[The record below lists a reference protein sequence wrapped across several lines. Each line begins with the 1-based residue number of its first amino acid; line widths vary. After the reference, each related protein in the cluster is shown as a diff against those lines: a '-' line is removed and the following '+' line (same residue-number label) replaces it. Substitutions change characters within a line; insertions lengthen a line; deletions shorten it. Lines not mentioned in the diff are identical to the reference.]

1 VSEPQFD
8 LRIVDHA
15 ALRTNQALII
25 SMLLA
30 SFILDAQ
37 GLVPLVAIIMGVGTL
52 VGKPGFV
59 FVYRLLRRV
68 SLIQP
73 DRIRDNIEPHRF
85 AQGFGAVVLLAATGA
100 HLLQLS
106 FLGWILTWV
115 VIALAALNL
124 FGGFCVGCALYY
136 WLNRAGLPGFSKSPP
151 PDTVPGR
158 RPSPDP

>member
-1 VSEPQFD
+1 MSKSESD
-8 LRIVDHA
+8 LRMVDHA

-25 SMLLA
+25 SLLLA
-30 SFILDAQ
+30 GFIVDAV
-37 GLVPLVAIIMGVGTL
+37 GLVPLVAIIMGAGTL
-52 VGKPGFV
+52 VGKPGFI
-59 FVYRLLRRV
+59 FVYRWLRRV

-73 DRIRDNIEPHRF
+73 DRIKDNLEPHRF

-106 FLGWILTWV
+106 FLGWTLTWV

-158 RPSPDP
+158 RPPANP